1 MEILSIFLL
10 FHFNQKKNMNKF
22 LALCILLL
30 ITFQI
35 QAQSVSQPEPQG
47 TDYYAQNY
55 HEASKSRKFGS
66 TIAITG
72 ILVGGAG
79 VFLLNNPL
87 KKRNQ
92 YPGNSNSLSES
103 EALGLG
109 LFMFGGALTNIG
121 IPIWISKGIKA
132 KNNKKAMD
140 RQLRVSSEGS
150 GIKLSYHF

>member
-1 MEILSIFLL
+1 MKNFLT
-10 FHFNQKKNMNKF
+10 
-22 LALCILLL
+22 LCVLLL
-30 ITFQI
+30 ISFQI

-55 HEASKSRKFGS
+55 HAASKSRKFGS

-103 EALGLG
+103 ETLGLG
-109 LFMFGGALTNIG
+109 LFILGGLLTNIG
-121 IPIWISKGIKA
+121 IPIWISNAIKA
-132 KNNKKAMD
+132 KNNEKAMD
-140 RQLRVSSEGS
+140 RQLRVSSDGS